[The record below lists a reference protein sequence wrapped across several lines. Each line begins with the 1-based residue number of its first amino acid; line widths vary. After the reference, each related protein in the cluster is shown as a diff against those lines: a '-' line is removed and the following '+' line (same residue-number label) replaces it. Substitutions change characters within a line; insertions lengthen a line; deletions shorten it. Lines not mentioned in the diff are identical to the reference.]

1 MRRFLTILLCITLSL
16 TVFTGCSSSNKKTE
30 DETKKEK
37 IVKKDPLTLDAFDKR
52 FKESSYYE
60 NMSAEDTKVTTKIA
74 DDKSKYTVS
83 MNIAGTKYKTTL
95 TFKDGKLTGTLS
107 QDASG
112 YLTYML
118 MNYFANDVAIYFGQP
133 RGVVDYMFSTVS
145 NLGTVGDFDKYG
157 IIITDNEISI
167 SLNNMDF
174 KDYKITAL
182 TISDDALNTAIS
194 SNSTSDKEANITHDS
209 PISVS
214 NGFISLTTNNSD
226 KNVYEFNLVALTKND
241 YDVKQAVYDT
251 IIKTSGYYNNG
262 DSEFMKKFLVDK
274 KDLEKS
280 KKSEDSKLELIVND
294 EEKVNSVVEYNKF
307 AKDEFTVYTIK
318 FNKDLVTPV
327 SKETKK
333 K

>member
-1 MRRFLTILLCITLSL
+1 MRRFLTMLLCIVLTLS
-16 TVFTGCSSSNKKTE
+16 VFTGCSTEKKETKE
-30 DETKKEK
+30 DTKKEEV
-37 IVKKDPLTLDAFDKR
+37 VKKDPLTLESFDKR
-52 FKESSYYE
+52 FKESSYYK

-74 DDKSKYTVS
+74 DDASKYTVT
-83 MNIAGTKYKTTL
+83 MNISGTKYKTTL
-95 TFKDGKLTGTLS
+95 TFADGKLTGKLS

-118 MNYFANDVAIYFGQP
+118 MNYFANDTAIYFGQP

-145 NLGTVGDFDKYG
+145 NLGTVGDYDKYG

-174 KDYKITAL
+174 KDYKVTAL
-182 TISDDALNTAIS
+182 TVSDDALDSAIS
-194 SNSTSDKEANITHDS
+194 ANSTSDKEANITDDS

-226 KNVYEFNLVALTKND
+226 KNVYELNLVALTKNE
-241 YDVKQAVYDT
+241 YDIKQAVYDT

-262 DSEFMKKFLVDK
+262 DSEYMKKFLADK

-307 AKDEFTVYTIK
+307 AKDEFTVYTVKI
-318 FNKDLVTPV
+318 NKDLVTPV